1 MKFRR
6 IRMNASF
13 SISTTSEMTHFTP
26 HTLRYYEKVGI
37 LPKPER
43 NHGKDRM
50 YSQKDI
56 NYLKCIKTLKEL
68 NMPLED
74 IKEFIKEG
82 CLLDKISK
90 GENLKPP
97 LNKRIRILTA
107 HLKTL
112 EQKKKDLEATIKL
125 TKNKIKEYDTLL
137 SKEEHLE

>member
-1 MKFRR
+1 
-6 IRMNASF
+6 MNASF

>member
-1 MKFRR
+1 
-6 IRMNASF
+6 MNPSF
-13 SISTTSEMTHFTP
+13 SISTISEMTNFSP

-37 LPKPER
+37 LPRPER
-43 NHGKDRM
+43 NHGKDRI
-50 YSQKDI
+50 YSQRDI

-82 CLLDKISK
+82 CLLDKISN
-90 GENLKPP
+90 GENLRPP
-97 LNKRIRILTA
+97 LNKRIRILSS

-125 TKNKIKEYDTLL
+125 TKSKIKEYETLL
-137 SKEEHLE
+137 SKEDRLE

>member
-1 MKFRR
+1 
-6 IRMNASF
+6 MNASF
-13 SISTTSEMTHFTP
+13 SISTTSEITRFTP

-82 CLLDKISK
+82 CLLDKISQ

-97 LNKRIRILTA
+97 LNKRIRILTS

-125 TKNKIKEYDTLL
+125 TKAKLKEYETLL
-137 SKEEHLE
+137 SKEERLE

>member
-1 MKFRR
+1 
-6 IRMNASF
+6 MNASF
-13 SISTTSEMTHFTP
+13 SISTISEMTHFTP